1 MSWYFKKISPRCRG
15 GQNWSLRSE
24 YRLPTHQYRLHIS
37 WKKGCGAG
45 LYCSAEDYAKFVG
58 GYFSNTLLTKESTDL
73 MEEVH
78 TNNVDEDGVADLEGK
93 GASGFVLCIVGT

>member
-1 MSWYFKKISPRCRG
+1 MV
-15 GQNWSLRSE
+15 
-24 YRLPTHQYRLHIS
+24 RLHETSTTTTPADFLPPYYHYYHPSRQNID
-37 WKKGCGAG
+37 GGAG

-93 GASGFVLCIVGT
+93 GASGFVLCTVGT